1 MHPETHHDDI
11 YHYLFLHD
19 MHISGLFVQIT
30 LSYFLL
36 YNLGAKGARG
46 FPGDPGPVGYPGLNG
61 TRGDPG
67 WEGIPG
73 PPGILK

>member
-1 MHPETHHDDI
+1 MIFTTTFFYI
-11 YHYLFLHD
+11 K
-19 MHISGLFVQIT
+19 HISVLFVQIT

-46 FPGDPGPVGYPGLNG
+46 FPGDPGPMGYPGLNG

-67 WEGIPG
+67 REGFPG